1 MFNPRFQLFNH
12 FLVDFM
18 CFIYVNYNDVLKVI
32 LVDATRIGAPA
43 KQSTASEAKPSA
55 EDER

>member
-1 MFNPRFQLFNH
+1 
-12 FLVDFM
+12 M